1 MGALHEALRSYSL
14 YIGYQRYQ
22 VLLVSL
28 TTVITVLIFI
38 STVAIGIVLVRK
50 LAEKKM
56 MILLLISVN
65 IS

>member
-1 MGALHEALRSYSL
+1 MGALHEALRSYNL

-22 VLLVSL
+22 VLLVTL
-28 TTVITVLIFI
+28 TTVITVLIFF
-38 STVAIGIVLVRK
+38 STVAIGVLFVRK

-56 MILLLISVN
+56 MILLLILVN